1 MRVKSSS
8 LSVGPDPR
16 SLRVRPLPLTH
27 PRSPPPPSPQAQDNI
42 VELNKSRLRA
52 LEELKTARQKIA
64 ELGGSVGVAGLVG
77 GTGAPNAASESGG
90 SALA

>member
-1 MRVKSSS
+1 MS
-8 LSVGPDPR
+8 GPTLAVSECAPT
-16 SLRVRPLPLTH
+16 PLLTRAH
-27 PRSPPPPSPQAQDNI
+27 PPPPPPPPQAQDNI